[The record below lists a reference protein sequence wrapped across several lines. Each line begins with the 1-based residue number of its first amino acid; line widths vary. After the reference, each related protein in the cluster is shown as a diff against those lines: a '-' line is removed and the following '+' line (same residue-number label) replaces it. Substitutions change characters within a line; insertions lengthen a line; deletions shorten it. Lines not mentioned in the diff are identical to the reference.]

1 MSIGST
7 WSLEP
12 SMPGRKSCSLLGAL
26 VFVNACVIVRRNKFD
41 PPLFSP
47 FSYSQLTTSKV
58 HSHVCSAT
66 QQMDAATPPCGR
78 SSPPGHSVV
87 DGWRRDERTRDRL
100 QNLPRSLVSS
110 AKPTTGVQVVR
121 PAAPQ
126 CLDSLTPDASRAG
139 PLHPR
144 PQQFAR
150 VPCESLAAPG

>member
-1 MSIGST
+1 MLTISRV
-7 WSLEP
+7 L
-12 SMPGRKSCSLLGAL
+12 SC
-26 VFVNACVIVRRNKFD
+26 
-41 PPLFSP
+41 
-47 FSYSQLTTSKV
+47 
-58 HSHVCSAT
+58 VCSAPERII
-66 QQMDAATPPCGR
+66 DATSPPCGR
-78 SSPPGHSVV
+78 ASPPGHSVV

-110 AKPTTGVQVVR
+110 TKPTTGVQVVR

-144 PQQFAR
+144 PQQLAR